1 MAALS
6 AMTALLPP
14 AHHHRKKLSP
24 RPIVL
29 LFHPSDHGKENNAQG
44 SADEQ
49 RNQ

>member
-14 AHHHRKKLSP
+14 THHHRKKLSS
-24 RPIVL
+24 RLIVL